1 MFVGNDGKIQSLNL
15 TLPDAAYKVDTADV
29 ELLHPANIY
38 LTATNGTTF
47 KVSISNNG
55 TLSAVQQTAPA
66 QAVRMPGNFLISP
79 TAPGGLNYAQPTAED
94 INHHQFWW
102 HDQDPSHFILRNCGK
117 TAFIRNSNKILSSGG

>member
-1 MFVGNDGKIQSLNL
+1 MFVGNDGKSKALI
-15 TLPDAAYKVDTADV
+15 LPFQMQQHKVDTADV

-66 QAVRMPGNFLISP
+66 QAVRMPGFLISQLHR
-79 TAPGGLNYAQPTAED
+79 A
-94 INHHQFWW
+94 
-102 HDQDPSHFILRNCGK
+102 
-117 TAFIRNSNKILSSGG
+117 

>member
-47 KVSISNNG
+47 YKVSISNNG

-66 QAVRMPGNFLISP
+66 QAVRMPGNFLISQLHRGLIMR
-79 TAPGGLNYAQPTAED
+79 TANGRRY
-94 INHHQFWW
+94 
-102 HDQDPSHFILRNCGK
+102 K
-117 TAFIRNSNKILSSGG
+117 TTISSGGTIKTYLTSF